1 MAKLKTENQDSV
13 FLMPGDEIGK
23 HESLQVNLLLAIFAA
38 LLLIGLT
45 NLYSATLGSH
55 SYFYSQLRNLLI
67 TIPALI
73 LFGWVIP
80 IRTVYHYSY
89 YAFAGICLMLVIV
102 LSIGRIA
109 GGAQRWIPLGPLS
122 FQPSEFAKIITIL
135 VTARFFAMNR
145 MHTAYRLRD
154 LLPLIGMI
162 GIIFALIFM
171 QPDFGTAGICV
182 IIAASQIFFIRLDWR
197 SLAAV
202 AISTPIIGVFVWNVL
217 LRDYQKLRVLNLFN
231 PKLDPSGSGY
241 NSFQSLIAIGSGNLF
256 GKGYMQGTQAHLKF
270 LPERHTD
277 FVFSV
282 FAEEQGFVGA
292 LAVFTLFTAISY
304 IALDIARHTRD
315 TFSGLVAVGIAAFV
329 FFEFAINAAMVMG
342 IFPVVG
348 VPLPFFSHGS
358 SLMLTMCVALGLLI
372 GIYRTSQQRLKG

>member
-23 HESLQVNLLLAIFAA
+23 PQSFQVNLLLGIFSA
-38 LLLIGLT
+38 LLIIGLV

-55 SYFYSQLRNLLI
+55 SYFYGQIRNLLI

-73 LFGWVIP
+73 MFGWVIP
-80 IRTVYHYSY
+80 IRTVYHYTY
-89 YAFAGICLMLVIV
+89 YATVAICVLLVIV

-122 FQPSEFAKIITIL
+122 FQPSEFAKLITVL
-135 VTARFFAMNR
+135 TTARFFAMNR

-162 GIIFALIFM
+162 GIIFTLIFM

-182 IIAASQIFFIRLDWR
+182 MIAAAQIFFIRVDWR
-197 SLAAV
+197 SLAGV
-202 AISTPIIGVFVWNVL
+202 AIAAPVLAVFGWNVFL
-217 LRDYQKLRVLNLFN
+217 HDYQKLRVLNLFN

-282 FAEEQGFVGA
+282 FAEEHGFFGA
-292 LAVFTLFTAISY
+292 FVVFTLFTAISY

-329 FFEFAINAAMVMG
+329 FFEFSINAAMVMG

-358 SLMLTMCVALGLLI
+358 SLMLTMCVSLGLLV
-372 GIYRTSQQRLKG
+372 GIHRSSQMRKG